1 MEFRTRHT
9 TWNTWHTWKTWKTQQ
24 TRKSWSKYNISHVNT
39 CSMCVLIRINHST
52 IHNFQ
57 LFVWLLPP
65 IWKFLLIPHHSE
77 IQYATPN
84 NMLDNIVQFPFV
96 LAYSNNSHP
105 LNKLILIT
113 YPKPR
118 NANDIH
124 AATNNMK
131 HMKIIANAQN
141 RKHLKTTNVNAHP
154 FFFFWLYTIQPYIN
168 DEHGWWLL
176 NINFITHLKIYVE
189 FERHPTICLSHSNTL
204 DHLFLICL

>member
-154 FFFFWLYTIQPYIN
+154 FFFFGCIRFNRISMMNMVDDCWTSISLPIWKYMSNLNVIQQFVCHIRTR
-168 DEHGWWLL
+168 W
-176 NINFITHLKIYVE
+176 I
-189 FERHPTICLSHSNTL
+189 IC
-204 DHLFLICL
+204 F